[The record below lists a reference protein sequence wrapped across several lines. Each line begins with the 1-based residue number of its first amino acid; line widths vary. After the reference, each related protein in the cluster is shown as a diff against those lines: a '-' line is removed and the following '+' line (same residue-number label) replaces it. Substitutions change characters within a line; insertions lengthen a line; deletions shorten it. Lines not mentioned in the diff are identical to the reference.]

1 MPLQPFYYDGLTFS
15 AATNVY
21 TDATLA
27 TPAPDGYYALGG
39 IVRIK
44 SGGVLGPPQACPSC
58 AVPCGTGGFEAEGNQ
73 GIYSVDFEL
82 GNTPGAAIVTFSPGV
97 SNTTCLP
104 IPDRCTWT
112 YNGITASEYSALV
125 GGYQTGLIGAPD
137 GPPKGGAQC
146 NACGATGKPS
156 VAGIDNFVY
165 NPSSGVFDPSGTTT
179 LPALTGVT
187 NFVTQPEATLLDWNN
202 SNPTAFANGTTPCG
216 SGGTNFCTINTGIG
230 MPVGFGGATPA
241 APNLPAGANWPLI
254 NREYRGATMVVPSP
268 PGVSSTILSIV
279 VDAPC
284 GSTWWG
290 ITVECPREL
299 SGFSASA
306 VMAQGTDH
314 ATVCAASMSQ
324 TLYHVPVDAYG
335 NSNRNSSYY
344 VPGNEFP
351 LSPKNGQPDGTLGYH
366 DWIFTDPYGETPA
379 PVGEYKIESPL
390 GSGTF
395 YHVSVG
401 VREYRDVSNLT
412 TGTCTSCN
420 NNIKI
425 LPPEGY
431 SGSYNGVAGV
441 TQTSGPYVDGIVR
454 SMIPC

>member
-1 MPLQPFYYDGLTFS
+1 M
-15 AATNVY
+15 
-21 TDATLA
+21 
-27 TPAPDGYYALGG
+27 
-39 IVRIK
+39 
-44 SGGVLGPPQACPSC
+44 
-58 AVPCGTGGFEAEGNQ
+58 
-73 GIYSVDFEL
+73 
-82 GNTPGAAIVTFSPGV
+82 
-97 SNTTCLP
+97 
-104 IPDRCTWT
+104 
-112 YNGITASEYSALV
+112 
-125 GGYQTGLIGAPD
+125 
-137 GPPKGGAQC
+137 
-146 NACGATGKPS
+146 
-156 VAGIDNFVY
+156 
-165 NPSSGVFDPSGTTT
+165 
-179 LPALTGVT
+179 
-187 NFVTQPEATLLDWNN
+187 TQPEATLLDWNN
-202 SNPTAFANGTTPCG
+202 PNPTAFAQGTSPCG
-216 SGGTNFCTINTGIG
+216 SGGTNFCQINTGIG

-268 PGVSSTILSIV
+268 PGVSSTILNIV

-284 GSTWWG
+284 TSTWWG

-344 VPGNEFP
+344 VPGDQFP
-351 LSPKNGQPDGTLGYH
+351 STPKNGQPDGTLGYH
-366 DWIFTDPYGETPA
+366 DWISAELRQ
-379 PVGEYKIESPL
+379 I
-390 GSGTF
+390 
-395 YHVSVG
+395 SVG

-412 TGTCTSCN
+412 TGTCASCN

-431 SGSYNGVAGV
+431 SGSYNGVPGV